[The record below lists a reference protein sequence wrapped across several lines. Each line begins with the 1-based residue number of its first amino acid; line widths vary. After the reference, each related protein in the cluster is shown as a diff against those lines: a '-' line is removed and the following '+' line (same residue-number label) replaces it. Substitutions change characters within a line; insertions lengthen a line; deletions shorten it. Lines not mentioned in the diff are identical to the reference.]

1 MSEPIRSIRPEDR
14 LPRRL
19 AAIAFLD
26 VADYSRLMGADEE
39 ATLRTW
45 SALRHEVIEPRVA
58 ARRGRVVNS
67 AGDGL
72 FVEFHSA
79 LDAFRWAV
87 EAQAAIASRAR
98 GPTPHGPAPMRV
110 RVALHLG
117 DVIDGPGGEVY
128 GDGVNTAAR
137 LQTHAEPGGIVVSQ
151 AVMNEVLG
159 KADAVFSDLGEL
171 RLKNI
176 ARPVRAYRL
185 RAVGLA
191 STQAGPAAGS
201 AARARA
207 WRASKRGFAWAAAPA
222 ALALLLLP
230 ALPGQ
235 RGTPAPDAATAAPA
249 PPPTPRER
257 AERLLREGRAIGCPE
272 HPCPREWLA
281 ARSLFERA
289 IAADPDYAPPYA
301 RAAFTHTNFVAAG
314 LSLNVKEDL
323 RAAERLAT
331 QAVALAPGEAYA
343 HEARAAVLRQDPERL
358 EDALAAYSRSLAIEP
373 KQPSVRANAGW
384 MLVLLGRAAEAEPF
398 LQAALAEAPDHERA
412 PAWLTYLGLAELF
425 LDREGHGAARF
436 RQALARQSRG
446 GAAGDVAL
454 QRGLNLAAALA
465 LGGEVEEARRL
476 VDDLRRQ
483 HPALSVRTLTLWDCR
498 CSREPGFVAG
508 LQKLRRGL
516 VLAGV
521 ADVR

>member
-1 MSEPIRSIRPEDR
+1 MSEPIRSIQPEDR

-26 VADYSRLMGADEE
+26 VVGYSRLMGADEE
-39 ATLRTW
+39 GTLREW
-45 SALRHEVIEPRVA
+45 SALRREVIAPRVA
-58 ARRGRVVNS
+58 ARRGRIVNS

-87 EAQAAIASRAR
+87 DVQAVIASR
-98 GPTPHGPAPMRV
+98 GHVQVPMRM

-117 DVIDGPGGEVY
+117 DVIDAPDGEVY

-137 LQTHAEPGGIVVSQ
+137 LQTYAEPGGIVVSQ

-176 ARPVRAYRL
+176 TRPVRAYHL
-185 RAVGLA
+185 RVVGLA
-191 STQAGPAAGS
+191 SAAAGPAASPGPHV
-201 AARARA
+201 RA
-207 WRASKRGFAWAAAPA
+207 WWTAKRGFALAAAPT

-230 ALPGQ
+230 SLLDH
-235 RGTPAPDAATAAPA
+235 RDTPAAAAAVAPA
-249 PPPTPRER
+249 PPPTPREK
-257 AERLLREGRAIGCPE
+257 AERLLREGRAIGCPA

-281 ARSLFERA
+281 ARSLYEQA
-289 IAADPDYAPPYA
+289 IAADPNHAPPYA
-301 RAAFTHTNFVAAG
+301 RAAFTYTNFVASG

-323 RAAERLAT
+323 RAAELLAT
-331 QAVALAPGEAYA
+331 KAVALAPGEAYTY
-343 HEARAAVLRQDPERL
+343 EARAAVLRQDPDRL
-358 EDALAAYSRSLAIEP
+358 EDALAAYLRSLAIEP

-384 MLVLLGRAAEAEPF
+384 MLVLLGRPAEAEPF
-398 LQAALAEAPDHERA
+398 LHAALAEAPDHERA

-425 LDREGHGAARF
+425 LDREGHGAAHL
-436 RQALARQSRG
+436 RQALARQPQNA
-446 GAAGDVAL
+446 AAGDAAL
-454 QRGLNLAAALA
+454 QRGLSLAAALA
-465 LGGEVEEARRL
+465 LSDELKEAQRL
-476 VDDLRRQ
+476 VNDLRSQ
-483 HPALSVRTLTLWDCR
+483 HPALSVRTLTLWNCR
-498 CSREPGFVAG
+498 CSRELGFVAG
-508 LQKLRRGL
+508 LEKLRRGL
-516 VLAGV
+516 ILAGV